1 LRELEAAQPNLIHTE
16 KMASR
21 GQLTAGIAH
30 EIKSRLNFVSNFA
43 GCWTSCGRRP
53 PAVASLADEMRREI
67 DEIVVTLSGHL
78 EKILEHGGRAGG
90 IFQRMVLHSRGGS
103 GERRN
108 ELVVK
113 ALDLAYHGTR
123 ARDPNFNLTPRA
135 LRMTERCRNRGTN
148 DCWPNLGLRG
158 PGVLVAMRDRQV
170 AIPLR
175 PQNRILPLLGAP
187 AIATMAPQSSEI

>member
-1 LRELEAAQPNLIHTE
+1 MRELEAAQPNLIHTG

-123 ARDPNFNLTPRA
+123 ARDPNFNLT
-135 LRMTERCRNRGTN
+135 
-148 DCWPNLGLRG
+148 
-158 PGVLVAMRDRQV
+158 V
-170 AIPLR
+170 
-175 PQNRILPLLGAP
+175 
-187 AIATMAPQSSEI
+187 